1 MAYSIEEEQELNQL
15 KDWWKENAKVV
26 ILAFVLGIAGVLGWR
41 FWQSHQVNQIVQA
54 SEQYDALAYSSQQDK
69 VAQFV
74 QANSKTSYAVFALL
88 DEAKSAVEKQDFA
101 AAENA
106 LKQALEQSQD
116 EVLTNLAALRLGEVQ
131 FQLGQFD
138 MALSSLSQVKAA
150 GFSARKMLLTA
161 DIQLAKGDNNAAKAE
176 LEEVVKVGSPLEQQ
190 MAQMKLNNLL

>member
-26 ILAFVLGIAGVLGWR
+26 ILAFVLGIGCVLGWR

>member
-101 AAENA
+101 SAENA

-150 GFSARKMLLTA
+150 GFSTRKMLLTA